1 VRPLS
6 PRERQ
11 VLELIAADKSDR
23 EIADAIQVAYQTVRG
38 YVKTIYR
45 KLGVHTRVGA
55 ALAWMQSNSAN

>member
-1 VRPLS
+1 M
-6 PRERQ
+6 
-11 VLELIAADKSDR
+11 LELIAADKSDR